1 MTPVLQ
7 WIKSHLLVVICSVVI
22 IAAPVT
28 SYIISNG
35 MVEQARQDLAGNASG
50 ARDLKKH
57 RSKSVSLQVPGGE
70 AISLNTTPNPKLIE
84 AFREAVEKISGQTKQ
99 IHDAGLAH
107 NRDVDGQARGADDL
121 LPGHFPVPKT
131 RRALEEMPFKLHEA
145 LVNAYGSLLRKVGA
159 GTPPNP
165 SDVAEVLERHRINFI
180 STSRRDS
187 VDDFDDEELENMRK
201 DLRDARLTRYRIA
214 ATGEDGSD
222 PIRFYAD
229 ESVLDIPPT
238 PSGMLPLATMFEWQ
252 WQYWITE
259 DILTAMA
266 DANGDDDVVAGPMK
280 RLLGLSI
287 APLGTGAGSAGSAG
301 SGSGGGDM
309 GGMGGM
315 GGPGMGRPGGGAP
328 GRNTG
333 GAGAA
338 GNAAGSVPGGVQ
350 LPKHPGDAQ
359 IDPSAEAR
367 IDPSISITGRSSNNV
382 YDVRNVT
389 CSIVVTTRGIPKV
402 LDALSRRNFMSILD
416 VKVRPADAFEAAQE
430 GFIYGVDPV
439 STVDLVIETI
449 WFREWTADAMPPD
462 LRGML
467 GINSTPPVDANA
479 G

>member
-1 MTPVLQ
+1 MTPAIQ
-7 WIKSHLLVVICSVVI
+7 WIKSHLVVVICSVVI

-28 SYIISNG
+28 SYIISSG
-35 MVEQARQDLAGNASG
+35 MVEQARSDLADNASG

-57 RSKSVSLQVPGGE
+57 RMKSVSLQVPGGE

-84 AFREAVEKISGQTKQ
+84 AFREAVDKISGQTKD

-107 NRDVDGQARGADDL
+107 NRDIDGKARGADDL
-121 LPGHFPVPKT
+121 LPGHFPVPQS
-131 RRALEEMPFKLHEA
+131 RRDLEEMPFKLHEA
-145 LVNAYGSLLRKVGA
+145 LVNAYASLLRRVGA
-159 GTPPNP
+159 DMPP
-165 SDVAEVLERHRINFI
+165 SASEVSEVLERHRINFI

-187 VDDFDDEELENMRK
+187 VEDFDDDELENMRR

-214 ATGEDGSD
+214 ATGEDGSE

-229 ESVLDIPPT
+229 ESVLDIPPA
-238 PSGMLPLATMFEWQ
+238 PSGMLPLAMMFEWQ

-259 DILTAMA
+259 DILTSLA
-266 DANGDDDVVAGPMK
+266 DANGNDDVVAGPMK

-287 APLGTGAGSAGSAG
+287 APLGTQSGSDAS
-301 SGSGGGDM
+301 SGGGGM

-333 GAGAA
+333 GAAA
-338 GNAAGSVPGGVQ
+338 GNAGGSIPGGVQ
-350 LPKHPGDAQ
+350 LPKHPGKAQ
-359 IDPSAEAR
+359 IDPAAEAR
-367 IDPSISITGRSSNNV
+367 VDPSVSITGRSSNDV
-382 YDVRNVT
+382 YDVRNVK
-389 CSIVVTTRGIPKV
+389 CSIVVTTRGLSKV

-416 VKVRPADAFEAAQE
+416 VKMRPADAFEAAQQ
-430 GFIYGVDPV
+430 GFIYGIEPV
-439 STVDLVIETI
+439 STVDLLIETV

-462 LRGML
+462 LRDML
-467 GINSTPPVDANA
+467 GIRSTPVTDPNA